1 MFAEALED
9 ILRDQCTPATVRA
22 IEAGGDPAP
31 LWNAIADAGF
41 LELLSPES
49 AGGAGLPLDEFFPV
63 LLLLGRHAVP
73 LPLAQAMVARA
84 LLPEGAAPAGL
95 LAIAP
100 AIRREGEGWYCPQ
113 LPYGA
118 IATQVL
124 ADDGGELLLFDCAG
138 AERLPTGVAHSQV
151 AGLRLRTGPRR
162 FARDGDALRA
172 WGAALHAAL
181 LAGAMA
187 RTFEMTLQYG
197 NERTQFGKTIGKF
210 QAIQHQLAVMAEQVA
225 AARLAARA
233 AFSAPDAGGASA
245 PGLIQAGMAK
255 ARTSEAVVPVAA
267 IAHAVHGAIGV
278 TAEYDLHLFTRRLHE
293 WRLAHGS
300 EAHWHPVVG
309 QALLDSG
316 LPVADF
322 VRGLAQSA
330 PRPFS
335 PAPKQEERQT
345 T

>member
-9 ILRDQCTPATVRA
+9 ILRDQCSAATVRA
-22 IEAGGDPAP
+22 IEAGGDPLP
-31 LWNAIADAGF
+31 LWNTIADAGF
-41 LELLSPES
+41 LELLAPES

-63 LLLLGRHAVP
+63 LLLLGRYAVP

-95 LAIAP
+95 LTIAP
-100 AIRREGEGWYCPQ
+100 AIRREGEGWACPQ

-118 IATQVL
+118 IATHVL
-124 ADDGGELLLFDCAG
+124 ADDGRELLLFDCAG
-138 AERLPTGVAHSQV
+138 ARRVPSGVAQSQV
-151 AGLRLRTGPRR
+151 ASLQLHSEPRR
-162 FARDGDALRA
+162 FAGGGDALRA

-187 RTFEMTLQYG
+187 RTFEMSLQYG
-197 NERTQFGKTIGKF
+197 NERTQFGKSIGKF

-225 AARLAARA
+225 ASRLAARA
-233 AFSAPDAGGASA
+233 AFEPSCTS
-245 PGLIQAGMAK
+245 PGLLQAGMAK
-255 ARTSEAVVPVAA
+255 ARTSEAVVAVAA

-322 VRGLAQSA
+322 VRGLAPSA
-330 PRPFS
+330 PQAGLSR
-335 PAPKQEERQT
+335 QQQERQT
-345 T
+345 A